1 MWLARLIEQS
11 HRSKQNIY
19 SSDVL
24 NSVAKEVLE
33 KDGLAGFAP
42 IIPFIDI
49 IIVEE
54 YIMNNKK

>member
-1 MWLARLIEQS
+1 
-11 HRSKQNIY
+11 
-19 SSDVL
+19 
-24 NSVAKEVLE
+24 VAKEVLE